1 MPLASRY
8 AFSYTVRIRN
18 QGSQTAQLRNRR
30 WIITDGT
37 GEVDEVQGMGVV
49 GEQPLLRPGEEFEYT
64 SGVVIQ
70 SPAGNMSGTYEMQR
84 LNGRVFEAVIAPFA
98 LARPYSIN

>member
-1 MPLASRY
+1 MERERLTRFKVRASS
-8 AFSYTVRIRN
+8 ASN
-18 QGSQTAQLRNRR
+18 P
-30 WIITDGT
+30 
-37 GEVDEVQGMGVV
+37 M
-49 GEQPLLRPGEEFEYT
+49 LRPGEEFEYT